1 MHGNGD
7 RAAMSFHVLDLHSSF
22 SSEGQQSPP
31 TLCWCW
37 WRGSCAPFPSSSSK
51 APSQLIYPACCQLL
65 TDSSILIAT
74 RFFAAG
80 SSGIFF
86 YCTESSLDLRGKIL
100 LQEPPFAHSWCE
112 VVNVAVY
119 YKFSVLPLE
128 PCCAMI

>member
-22 SSEGQQSPP
+22 SSGGQQSPP

-86 YCTESSLDLRGKIL
+86 IALKAPWISEGKYCSKSLHLHIAGARL
-100 LQEPPFAHSWCE
+100 LMLLSIINSPSCLW
-112 VVNVAVY
+112 NLAV
-119 YKFSVLPLE
+119 P
-128 PCCAMI
+128 